1 MAQKKFYVDIAT
13 QTNVRIKGDA
23 VQDGTPADG
32 GDKLVT
38 ENSVVDYV
46 TGLGYSTF
54 NGTYGALTGVPT
66 TFAPAA
72 HNHAASDIN
81 SGTFTDS
88 RIAESNVTQHE
99 DALSIDWS
107 QLASIPATFTP
118 AAHNH
123 AADEITSGTFAN
135 ARIAQS
141 NVTQHQAALSI
152 TESQISDLSH
162 FDGAFGSLTSVPELA
177 QMYKKTFSGSPTTVT
192 ATMPSATAA
201 ANAVV
206 QVIDNNFDVIECA
219 IDRTAA
225 SADIVINFDV
235 AVTGGTILITSY
247 DGSISTNSL

>member
-1 MAQKKFYVDIAT
+1 MAAKKFYVDIAT
-13 QTNVRIKGDA
+13 QTNVRITGDA
-23 VQDGTPADG
+23 VQDGTPVDG

-46 TGLGYSTF
+46 VGLGYSTF
-54 NGTYGALTGVPT
+54 DGAYGSLSGVPS
-66 TFAPAA
+66 TFAPSA
-72 HNHAASDIN
+72 HNHDASNIS
-81 SGTFTDS
+81 SGTMVDA
-88 RIAESNVTQHE
+88 RISEANVTQHE
-99 DALSIDWS
+99 DALAIDWS
-107 QLASIPATFTP
+107 QLASVPASFTP

-123 AADEITSGTFAN
+123 AASAINSGTFAN

-141 NVTQHQAALSI
+141 NVTQHEAALSI

-162 FDGAFGSLTSVPELA
+162 FDGAFTSLTSVPELA
-177 QMYKKTFSGSPTTVT
+177 QMYKKAFSGGPTTVT

-201 ANAVV
+201 ANAIV

-225 SADIVINFDV
+225 SADIVINFDT